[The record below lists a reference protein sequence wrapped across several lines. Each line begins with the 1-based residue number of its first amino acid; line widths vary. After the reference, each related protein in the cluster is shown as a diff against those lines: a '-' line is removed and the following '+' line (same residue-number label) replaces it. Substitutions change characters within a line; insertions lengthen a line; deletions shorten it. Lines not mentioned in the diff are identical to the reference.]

1 MKQNLTEEVELRAAL
16 NALGTVTLNE
26 ARAFEE
32 ELTVLDTASK
42 AELQEFDAVARLLA
56 FGGNNAEPSADVW
69 SKLCA
74 IMDAEPKAQVSEV
87 QEVEVVSQPVQETAP
102 APLLTVRKE
111 EGVWQQVHEG
121 IFAKTLF
128 QNVKNGTTT
137 YMVKFMPGAKTP
149 LHRHPGMEEC
159 MVIEGDFQVDGK
171 DLRAGDY
178 HCASPGSIHDRPY
191 SINGAMVLII
201 ADGFYQVLEN

>member
-26 ARAFEE
+26 VRAFEE
-32 ELTVLDTASK
+32 DLAVLDSASK
-42 AELQEFDAVARLLA
+42 AELQEFDAVAGLLA
-56 FGGNNAEPSADVW
+56 FGASTAEPSGEVW
-69 SKLCA
+69 NRLCA
-74 IMDAEPKAQVSEV
+74 VMDAEPRNSAGGAEKTPSARPLLEQAAAS
-87 QEVEVVSQPVQETAP
+87 
-102 APLLTVRKE
+102 PLLTVRKD
-111 EGVWQQVHEG
+111 EGVWHPVHEG
-121 IFAKTLF
+121 IFAKILF

-149 LHRHPGMEEC
+149 KHRHPGMEEC

-178 HCASPGSIHDRPY
+178 HCASPGSIHESPH
-191 SINGAMVLII
+191 SLNGAMVLIV
-201 ADGFYQVLEN
+201 ADGFYQVLDA

>member
-26 ARAFEE
+26 VRAFED
-32 ELTVLDTASK
+32 ELAVLDAASR
-42 AELQEFDAVARLLA
+42 AELQEFDAVTNLLA
-56 FGGNNAEPSADVW
+56 FGGSHAEPSAEVW

-74 IMDAEPKAQVSEV
+74 IMDAEPKAQ
-87 QEVEVVSQPVQETAP
+87 QAQALSQPIQETAP
-102 APLLTVRKE
+102 TPLLTVRKE

-178 HCASPGSIHDRPY
+178 HCATPGSIHDRPY
-191 SINGAMVLII
+191 SNNGAMVLII

>member
-1 MKQNLTEEVELRAAL
+1 MKQNITEEVELRAAL

-26 ARAFEE
+26 VRAFEE
-32 ELTVLDTASK
+32 DLVALDASGK
-42 AELQEFDAVARLLA
+42 AELEEFDSVAGLLA
-56 FGGNNAEPSADVW
+56 FGASTAEPSADVW
-69 SKLCA
+69 NKLCA
-74 IMDAEPKAQVSEV
+74 VMDAEPKTQ
-87 QEVEVVSQPVQETAP
+87 TASAP
-102 APLLTVRKE
+102 KVPGIQQAAEEAAPSPLLTVRKD
-111 EGVWQQVHEG
+111 EGVWQQVHKG

-137 YMVKFMPGAKTP
+137 YMVQFMPGAKTP

-178 HCASPGSIHDRPY
+178 HCATPGSIHDRPH
-191 SINGAMVLII
+191 SINGAMVLIV
-201 ADGFYQVLEN
+201 AEGFYQVLEQ